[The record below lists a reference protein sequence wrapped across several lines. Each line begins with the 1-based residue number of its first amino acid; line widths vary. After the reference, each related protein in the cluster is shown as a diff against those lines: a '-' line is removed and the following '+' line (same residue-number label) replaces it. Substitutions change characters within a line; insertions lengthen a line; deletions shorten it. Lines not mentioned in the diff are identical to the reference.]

1 MNPKSFRSALRSGAL
16 VFGTLAVAPSPRFVP
31 MLGGLKL
38 DFVFIDTEHVPLGRE
53 QVAWMCQAYVN
64 AGIAPIVRIPYPDAH
79 LACMTID
86 AGAAGVVAP
95 YVERAEQVQELRGA
109 LRYRPLKGERLD
121 AALQEESTLEPALR
135 DYLAKRNE
143 GNSLIIN
150 VESMPAVTR
159 LDELLAVPG
168 LDAVLIG
175 PHDLSCSMGI
185 PEQYDDP
192 HFEETVRHIITRVR
206 AHGIGVGIHW
216 PWGCARIRPWI
227 EFGANLIVVSGDIT
241 AAHTD
246 LRLQLQQLRG
256 VAEKTAAPD
265 AV

>member
-1 MNPKSFRSALRSGAL
+1 M
-16 VFGTLAVAPSPRFVP
+16 LA
-31 MLGGLKL
+31 GLKL

-53 QVAWMCQAYVN
+53 QVAWMCQAYGN
-64 AGIAPIVRIPYPDAH
+64 AGIAPIVRIPHPSAH
-79 LACMTID
+79 LVRMTLD

-95 YVERAEQVQELRGA
+95 YVERVAQVRELRGA
-109 LRYRPLKGERLD
+109 VRYRPLQGERLE
-121 AALQEESTLEPALR
+121 AALQDETVLEPALR
-135 DYLAKRNE
+135 DYVAKRNE

-150 VESMPAVTR
+150 VESVPAVAR
-159 LDELLAVPG
+159 LDELLAEPG

-192 HFEETVRHIITRVR
+192 RFEETICSIITRTR
-206 AHGIGVGIHW
+206 AKGIGAGIHW
-216 PWGCARIRPWI
+216 PWGCERIARWI
-227 EFGANLIVVSGDIT
+227 GLGANLIVVSGDIT

-246 LRLQLQQLRG
+246 LRMQLQHLRG
-256 VAEKTAAPD
+256 PIAKLASPD